1 MTDVEN
7 KQVLFIK
14 ALMKKHASSMVQLT
28 YRRTCDWQLSEDLV
42 QETFLTA
49 CCKPDQVCNHAKPVA
64 WLYDVL
70 NKLTMRELDRA
81 YRTAE
86 VSVEEHPL
94 LVEETV
100 APETLPDTK
109 PSRRPSRRGSGLRI
123 LRVAEV
129 AAAVVLCLVV
139 TANAFGVNPIQAFF
153 SWAEGVI
160 QVYSDPSGIMELPAD
175 DLSKYH
181 SLEEALTANGIDASG
196 CPTWVPRDYSL
207 CNVWVRATDG
217 IIKCTASYE
226 STRGELIMRV
236 TQNSMDST
244 ASTEERE
251 DDGYEYTNDNGT
263 YYIVS
268 NYELSKVGWQI
279 GSTSY
284 VISGQVSEEEIVK
297 IINSIIMRS

>member
-1 MTDVEN
+1 MFGKRRSDESHVGTGADILNPDTLCAMSNTELLNEIEKLMAPLPGEDIDTDKVE
-7 KQVLFIK
+7 QYL
-14 ALMKKHASSMVQLT
+14 ALLQERAPVM
-28 YRRTCDWQLSEDLV
+28 EDY
-42 QETFLTA
+42 
-49 CCKPDQVCNHAKPVA
+49 DPVTQ
-64 WLYDVL
+64 WD
-70 NKLTMRELDRA
+70 KLM
-81 YRTAE
+81 
-86 VSVEEHPL
+86 EEHPL

-109 PSRRPSRRGSGLRI
+109 PSRRPSKRGSGLRI

-139 TANAFGVNPIQAFF
+139 TANAFGVNPIQAFL

-160 QVYSDPSGIMELPAD
+160 QAYSDPSGLMELPAD
-175 DLSKYH
+175 DPSEYH

-207 CNVWVRATDG
+207 CGVWVRATDG

-226 STRGELIMRV
+226 STRGEIIMRV
-236 TQNSMDST
+236 TQYSMGST

-268 NYELSKVGWQI
+268 NYELSKVGWQV

-297 IINSIIMRS
+297 IINSIIMRSK